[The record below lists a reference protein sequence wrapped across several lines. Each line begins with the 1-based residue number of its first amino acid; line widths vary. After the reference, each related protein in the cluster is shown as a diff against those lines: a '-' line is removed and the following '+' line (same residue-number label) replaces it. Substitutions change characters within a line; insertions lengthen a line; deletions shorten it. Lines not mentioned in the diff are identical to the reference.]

1 MFCLS
6 GALFSCKYI
15 LYIYCDPLYVYIY
28 IYVFLATQVPYEVEV
43 MEDAALGTTV
53 FSGIRV
59 EDRDT
64 VGDNLNVS
72 CSVSANQMTA
82 TTDVDACS
90 K

>member
-1 MFCLS
+1 
-6 GALFSCKYI
+6 
-15 LYIYCDPLYVYIY
+15 
-28 IYVFLATQVPYEVEV
+28 

-72 CSVSANQMTA
+72 CSVSVNPVANIE
-82 TTDVDACS
+82 VDACS

>member
-1 MFCLS
+1 MLIFLVNIFCI
-6 GALFSCKYI
+6 YI
-15 LYIYCDPLYVYIY
+15 VTHFTYIY

-53 FSGIRV
+53 FSRIRV